1 MRRTV
6 ASALVAATVSVAG
19 GLAPAAAD
27 AAPPGN
33 PTLLVSE
40 LNNPR
45 QLRLLGGRSLLVAEA
60 GNGGEQCAQD
70 LGCVGTSGSV
80 GLVDNVWAATPT
92 LQRPVTGLLSAA
104 TEDGGF
110 AVGSNGVGARN
121 LNLIYVAMANG
132 VAPTLHAGAGRGSR
146 NGTIAGKLLLASWHR
161 QVQVAADISAVE
173 EALDPDQAGIDSNPY
188 AVLVL
193 PDGNQLVADA
203 AGNDILWV
211 RGRHVG
217 VFAVLPDHDGH
228 QAVPTSLALGPDGL
242 VYVGELNGENPDTA
256 RVWRLSRSGA
266 VVDWVGGFTTI
277 TGVTVGANG
286 TVYVSELFGGEQ
298 AIPGQVT
305 ALLRNGSRVHYPV
318 PFPAGIAVD
327 AARHVYVSAWSISDS
342 DGVELGNGVTAPPGQ
357 IWRLTL

>member
-6 ASALVAATVSVAG
+6 AYAVLAATVSVAG
-19 GLAPAAAD
+19 GLAPAAAN

-33 PTLLVSE
+33 PTLLVSH

-45 QLRLLGGRSLLVAEA
+45 QLTLLGGRSLLVAEA
-60 GNGGEQCAQD
+60 GNGGAQCAQGV
-70 LGCVGTSGSV
+70 GCIGTSGAV
-80 GLVDNVWAATPT
+80 GLVPDVWAATPT
-92 LQRPVTGLLSAA
+92 LQRPVSGLLSAA

-110 AVGSNGVGARN
+110 AIGSSGASARN

-132 VAPTLHAGAGRGSR
+132 VVPALDAGVGRGSR
-146 NGTIAGKLLLASWHR
+146 NGSVAGKLLLASWHR
-161 QVQVAADISAVE
+161 QLQVAADISAVE
-173 EALDPDQAGIDSNPY
+173 VALDPDQAGIDSNPY

-193 PDGNQLVADA
+193 PDGTQLVADT
-203 AGNDILWV
+203 AGNDILRV
-211 RGRHVG
+211 RGHHVG
-217 VFAVLPDHDGH
+217 VFAVLPDHNGH
-228 QAVPTSLALGPDGL
+228 QAGPTSLALGPDGL
-242 VYVGELNGENPDTA
+242 VYVGELNGGNPDTA
-256 RVWRLSRSGA
+256 RIWRLSRSGD
-266 VVDWVGGFTTI
+266 VVDWVGGFSTV

-286 TVYVSELFGGEQ
+286 TVYVSELFGGEE

-327 AARHVYVSAWSISDS
+327 AGRRVYVSAWSISDS
-342 DGVELGNGVTAPPGQ
+342 DGVPLGNGGTAPPGQ